1 VTTSLSRAIGLVFLF
16 LAATST
22 CLAQTSSGNGSRA
35 NSADERAVEARTTA
49 FLEAV
54 RRQDTVALYRFQ
66 APEFTWVLAPDQ
78 VLNLAQA
85 RAVQARSFSAVRGF
99 SEFQYSMGPVRVV
112 GDTAVAVVLL
122 RAVTTLRGPADSS
135 YVMGQTAS
143 HEDTWIRHGGEW
155 LLARDR
161 VLEMGLSRDGRPQYP
176 PDEPSPKH

>member
-1 VTTSLSRAIGLVFLF
+1 MTTSVSKAIGLASVFLTV
-16 LAATST
+16 TST
-22 CLAQTSSGNGSRA
+22 CLAQTSPGNVPRSR
-35 NSADERAVEARTTA
+35 SADERAVEARTKA

-54 RRQDTVALYRFQ
+54 RRQDTVAVYQFQ

-85 RAVQARSFSAVRGF
+85 RAVQAKSFAAVHGF
-99 SEFQYSMGPVRVV
+99 SEFQYSMGPVRIV

-122 RAVTTLRGPADSS
+122 RAVTTLHESAESS

-143 HEDTWIRHGGEW
+143 HEDTWIRRGGEW

-176 PDEPSPKH
+176 PEEPSPKH